1 MYTNQFQKYN
11 PEPFVEVDIPP
22 HVVSDDGP
30 IMSPWV
36 CRAAL
41 QRSVGK
47 ILYHAG
53 FEEFQPSALDAITD
67 IAADFFTKLV
77 RTLGVYHEAPK
88 MATLVPATSSASSSM
103 NGMEKKWKP
112 MFTTEEI
119 ILHCLHENGL
129 DIESLESYVN
139 DDVDRLGAKLGVM
152 HERMTAHL
160 KDLLVGGVLSACWC
174 HGLMCVLHSTETC
187 TCGWRR
193 RWLKCVQRWERTV
206 CGWRLR

>member
-1 MYTNQFQKYN
+1 
-11 PEPFVEVDIPP
+11 
-22 HVVSDDGP
+22 
-30 IMSPWV
+30 
-36 CRAAL
+36 
-41 QRSVGK
+41 
-47 ILYHAG
+47 
-53 FEEFQPSALDAITD
+53 
-67 IAADFFTKLV
+67 
-77 RTLGVYHEAPK
+77 
-88 MATLVPATSSASSSM
+88 M